1 MPCYANALSYE
12 YFYALSEYVKMQY
25 ATGELSGELFDATL
39 DRIISDIDDYICN
52 DSELQKLYKIK
63 NVCLKMYES

>member
-1 MPCYANALSYE
+1 
-12 YFYALSEYVKMQY
+12 MQY
-25 ATGELSGELFDATL
+25 ATGELSGEMFDATL

>member
-1 MPCYANALSYE
+1 M
-12 YFYALSEYVKMQY
+12 
-25 ATGELSGELFDATL
+25 FDATL